1 MRQDDDEFEC
11 TLGYTMPFCLKG
23 GGGRKRGT
31 EHVSEMLC
39 VEVRW
44 EGGSLQSAL
53 EFKGE

>member
-1 MRQDDDEFEC
+1 
-11 TLGYTMPFCLKG
+11 MPFYLKG
-23 GGGRKRGT
+23 GRGRKRGT

-53 EFKGE
+53 EFKGGMNSLKSDNFVKAMY